1 MSTFLDSLR
10 STLVC
15 QRVERGVHE
24 EGNQTAIGEAVF
36 IIIGYKF
43 KHIAIFMLSEEQS
56 LWV

>member
-36 IIIGYKF
+36 IIGYKF

-56 LWV
+56 L